1 MAGCLTNCSDGDH
14 FLSYNFDDLY
24 NSLLGF
30 TKTVIGES
38 MESTI
43 HEFKYANDN
52 QNFSNFVE
60 YYLPKTGVCFH
71 FNYLGLVKE
80 AGVGEENGMELL
92 IRLNSDPNLRE
103 GIQEGKHGLTL
114 TIQRPLTFPT
124 LTLNRLDLEPGMAHL
139 IPLNRGSWNFKKNC
153 ISNWS
158 QAKVET
164 FKKKVVI
171 DLFANIHYDQNV
183 CKHYCQLESIYQKC
197 GCVATEH
204 EILGAARQYIFLEAN
219 GNLARSCLLNDSA
232 CTTTSTVADPESTC
246 GCILSCT
253 EVTFDILH
261 SQGKWPA
268 DGSWKQ
274 IAKRF
279 GITRPIVMATDMI
292 NFEEVDIEK
301 YTDFLWRRK
310 VDTSVMKINIFIRS
324 KESLEFSEKDK
335 YQSYWEF
342 LAKMGGSMSV
352 FMGLSFVAVIE
363 VWGTYLVWIWS
374 VVSCKMS
381 RKKKTKELF
390 N

>member
-1 MAGCLTNCSDGDH
+1 MAGCLTNCSDGDQ
-14 FLSYNFDDLY
+14 FLNYNFDDLY

-30 TKTVIGES
+30 TKIVIGES

-52 QNFSNFVE
+52 QNFSNFFA

-71 FNYLGLVKE
+71 FNFKGLVKE
-80 AGVGEENGMELL
+80 AGVGQENGMALL
-92 IRLNSDPNLRE
+92 IRLNSDPKLRE

-114 TIQRPLTFPT
+114 TIQRPLSFPT
-124 LTLNRLDLEPGMAHL
+124 LT
-139 IPLNRGSWNFKKNC
+139 
-153 ISNWS
+153 
-158 QAKVET
+158 
-164 FKKKVVI
+164 
-171 DLFANIHYDQNV
+171 
-183 CKHYCQLESIYQKC
+183 
-197 GCVATEH
+197 
-204 EILGAARQYIFLEAN
+204 
-219 GNLARSCLLNDSA
+219 A

-335 YQSYWEF
+335 YESYWEF

-374 VVSCKMS
+374 VVSCKMC

>member
-1 MAGCLTNCSDGDH
+1 MAGCLTNCSDGDQ
-14 FLSYNFDDLY
+14 FLNYNFDDLY

-30 TKTVIGES
+30 TKIVIGES

-52 QNFSNFVE
+52 QNFSNFFA

-71 FNYLGLVKE
+71 FNFKGLVKE
-80 AGVGEENGMELL
+80 AGVGQENGMALL
-92 IRLNSDPNLRE
+92 IRLNSDPKLRE

-114 TIQRPLTFPT
+114 TIQRPLSFPT

-204 EILGAARQYIFLEAN
+204 EILGAAQ
-219 GNLARSCLLNDSA
+219 
-232 CTTTSTVADPESTC
+232 
-246 GCILSCT
+246 
-253 EVTFDILH
+253 VTFDILH

-335 YQSYWEF
+335 YESYWEF

-374 VVSCKMS
+374 VVSCKMC